1 MLEDMYRAI
10 SKLDAWD
17 SVKAD
22 PGEGGFMF
30 SRSAQELTARVSAAL
45 ADPGVHSGASFGYCM
60 RVMQKIAR
68 DGWATVA
75 SPAS

>member
-10 SKLDAWD
+10 SNLEAWD

-30 SRSAQELTARVSAAL
+30 REVPILLISREARK
-45 ADPGVHSGASFGYCM
+45 SFGTSSLTSQC
-60 RVMQKIAR
+60 R
-68 DGWATVA
+68 
-75 SPAS
+75 